1 MEKRSHGKLYFCNAS
16 FAHLGQDS
24 AFTAQGPL
32 YTRLILVNARL
43 IPGILAK
50 SMDSA
55 LGKIKLEY

>member
-1 MEKRSHGKLYFCNAS
+1 MANYTSATRLLRI
-16 FAHLGQDS
+16 LGETLPS
-24 AFTAQGPL
+24 LCKTPL